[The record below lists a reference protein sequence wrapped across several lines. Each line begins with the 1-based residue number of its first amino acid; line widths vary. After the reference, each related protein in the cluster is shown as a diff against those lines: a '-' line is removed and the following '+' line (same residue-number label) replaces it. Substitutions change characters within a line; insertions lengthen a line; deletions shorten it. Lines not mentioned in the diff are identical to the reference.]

1 MRLFNL
7 SCLLLLV
14 IGCAYPVFQWQWG
27 NVFRDLGIELPTLTA
42 CLLSPWVPYC
52 IFGSLILR
60 LWILVN
66 FKEHIPIRNE
76 SIVVLISF
84 TLFFIMSLIGFTL
97 PFYKII
103 EAIGKQT

>member
-1 MRLFNL
+1 
-7 SCLLLLV
+7 
-14 IGCAYPVFQWQWG
+14 
-27 NVFRDLGIELPTLTA
+27 
-42 CLLSPWVPYC
+42 
-52 IFGSLILR
+52 
-60 LWILVN
+60 LVN